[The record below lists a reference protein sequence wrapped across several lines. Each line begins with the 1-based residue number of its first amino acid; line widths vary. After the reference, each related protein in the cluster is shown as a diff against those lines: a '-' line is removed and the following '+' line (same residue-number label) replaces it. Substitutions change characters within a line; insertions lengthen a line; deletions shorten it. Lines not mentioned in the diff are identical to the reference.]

1 MNKREL
7 LKLLNQLGKATEKN
21 DIELCSNLV
30 EQLENNLPFKDKE
43 QKGEWL
49 DVVATFKCYED
60 FEELT
65 RKIINQRTP
74 KNKKVY
80 TLIHDD
86 FNLYLDEN
94 KEYIIEILKE
104 QEMEVNDQNIEDY
117 VNASLENKLSD
128 FDYMLNNF
136 DKKVDYDDILVI
148 AQLGLWYGQRN
159 SQRYFKTLK
168 SAFYTCTEDTNYL
181 YSRNNTHDTI
191 TLKAIHHD
199 GSNFFKFYKIKNG
212 KKKAITIQEL
222 QDLY

>member
-21 DIELCSNLV
+21 DIDLCNGLI

-43 QKGEWL
+43 QKDQWL

-65 RKIINQRTP
+65 RKIINQRAP
-74 KNKKVY
+74 KNNKVY

-86 FNLYLDEN
+86 FNLYLDED
-94 KEYIIEILKE
+94 KESIIELLKE
-104 QEMEVNDQNIEDY
+104 QEMEVNDKNIENY
-117 VNASLENKLSD
+117 VDALLENELSD
-128 FDYMLNNF
+128 FDDMMNRF
-136 DKKVDYDDILVI
+136 DQKVDYDNILVI
-148 AQLGLWYGQRN
+148 AKLGLWYGQRN

-181 YSRNNTHDTI
+181 YSRNYTHDTI

-199 GSNFFKFYKIKNG
+199 GTNFFKFYKVKNG

-222 QDLY
+222 QELY